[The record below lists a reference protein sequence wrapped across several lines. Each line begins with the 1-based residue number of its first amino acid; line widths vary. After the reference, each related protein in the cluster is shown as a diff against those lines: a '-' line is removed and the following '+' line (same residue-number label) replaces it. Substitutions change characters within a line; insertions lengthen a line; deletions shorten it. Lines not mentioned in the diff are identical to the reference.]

1 MTRGRFAPSPTGR
14 MHLGNVFCALLSWLS
29 AKSKGGEWVLRIE
42 DLDPQRSRRE
52 YALQLMD
59 DLQWLGL
66 PWDGEPVWQSQRG
79 HIYEEYLHRLT
90 EMGLTYPCFCT
101 RADIMATQA
110 PHETDGRV
118 VYKGTCRPK
127 DVISDA
133 ENDVADT
140 RVPTATNHISPAI
153 EGGVG
158 VGPATTRLIVP
169 DCTIPFTDG
178 HYGRHDINLAEH
190 CGDYIIRRKDGA
202 WAYQLAVVVD
212 DALMGVTEIVR
223 GRDLL
228 LSSPQ
233 QIHLRELLFG
243 ERKTENGKRKT
254 ITGAARSVPTTTS
267 LTPQTVPLRQGAN
280 EVFREMTECH
290 FVPHEG
296 STIQCDAGPVRERSG
311 GGGLT
316 PHPSS
321 LTPHLSPSETGGV
334 PQSGEGVD
342 NSLNVNSSTII
353 ADTACRVPTTT
364 SLNAHPSPLTAHLS
378 PSETGG
384 VPRSGEGVD
393 NSLNVNSSTI
403 IADTACRVPTATSL
417 NVYPSSLTAHRS
429 PFNAHRSPLTVNF
442 LHHPLLCNA
451 EGQRLCKRDK
461 SMDLGYLRDKGTSPQ
476 KIIGLLAHLAGLTDT
491 PAPISPQELIPLFSW
506 DKVPTED
513 ILLDHRITL

>member
-79 HIYEEYLHRLT
+79 HIYEENLLRLT

-127 DVISDA
+127 DAISDA

-140 RVPTATNHISPAI
+140 ACRVPTATNHISPSI

-233 QIHLRELLFG
+233 QIHLRNLLFQSTDD
-243 ERKTENGKRKT
+243 RVQSTEYG
-254 ITGAARSVPTTTS
+254 
-267 LTPQTVPLRQGAN
+267 
-280 EVFREMTECH
+280 
-290 FVPHEG
+290 
-296 STIQCDAGPVRERSG
+296 
-311 GGGLT
+311 
-316 PHPSS
+316 
-321 LTPHLSPSETGGV
+321 
-334 PQSGEGVD
+334 
-342 NSLNVNSSTII
+342 
-353 ADTACRVPTTT
+353 
-364 SLNAHPSPLTAHLS
+364 
-378 PSETGG
+378 
-384 VPRSGEGVD
+384 
-393 NSLNVNSSTI
+393 
-403 IADTACRVPTATSL
+403 
-417 NVYPSSLTAHRS
+417 
-429 PFNAHRSPLTVNF
+429 
-442 LHHPLLCNA
+442 
-451 EGQRLCKRDK
+451 
-461 SMDLGYLRDKGTSPQ
+461 
-476 KIIGLLAHLAGLTDT
+476 
-491 PAPISPQELIPLFSW
+491 
-506 DKVPTED
+506 
-513 ILLDHRITL
+513 

>member
-1 MTRGRFAPSPTGR
+1 

-140 RVPTATNHISPAI
+140 ACRVPTATNHISPSI

-158 VGPATTRLIVP
+158 VGLATTRLIVP

-233 QIHLRELLFG
+233 QIHLRELLFLK
-243 ERKTENGKRKT
+243 RKGENGKRKT
-254 ITGAARSVPTTTS
+254 NS
-267 LTPQTVPLRQGAN
+267 
-280 EVFREMTECH
+280 
-290 FVPHEG
+290 
-296 STIQCDAGPVRERSG
+296 
-311 GGGLT
+311 LT
-316 PHPSS
+316 PHPSPLNVYPS
-321 LTPHLSPSETGGV
+321 LTPLLSPPAGGV

-342 NSLNVNSSTII
+342 SSLNVNRPTII
-353 ADTACRVPTTT
+353 TDAARSVPTAT
-364 SLNAHPSPLTAHLS
+364 SLNVYNS

-393 NSLNVNSSTI
+393 SSLNVNSQTI
-403 IADTACRVPTATSL
+403 ITDAARSVPTATSL
-417 NVYPSSLTAHRS
+417 T
-429 PFNAHRSPLTVNF
+429 AHRSPLTVNF

-476 KIIGLLAHLAGLTDT
+476 EIIGLLAHLAGLTDT
-491 PAPISPQELIPLFSW
+491 PPPISPQELIPLFSW

>member
-1 MTRGRFAPSPTGR
+1 

-79 HIYEEYLHRLT
+79 HIYEEYLHRLQ
-90 EMGLTYPCFCT
+90 EMGLTYPCYCT

-140 RVPTATNHISPAI
+140 ARVPTATNHISPSI

-158 VGPATTRLIVP
+158 VGLATTRLIVP

-178 HYGRHDINLAEH
+178 HYGQHDINLAEH

-233 QIHLRELLFG
+233 QIHLRELLFLK
-243 ERKTENGKRKT
+243 RKGENGKRKT
-254 ITGAARSVPTTTS
+254 NSLTPHPSPLTVDPS
-267 LTPQTVPLRQGAN
+267 PLTPQTVPLSQGD
-280 EVFREMTECH
+280 E
-290 FVPHEG
+290 
-296 STIQCDAGPVRERSG
+296 ERSDG
-311 GGGLT
+311 GGG
-316 PHPSS
+316 
-321 LTPHLSPSETGGV
+321 
-334 PQSGEGVD
+334 
-342 NSLNVNSSTII
+342 
-353 ADTACRVPTTT
+353 
-364 SLNAHPSPLTAHLS
+364 
-378 PSETGG
+378 
-384 VPRSGEGVD
+384 
-393 NSLNVNSSTI
+393 
-403 IADTACRVPTATSL
+403 
-417 NVYPSSLTAHRS
+417 LTAHRS
-429 PFNAHRSPLTVNF
+429 PFTAHRSPLTVNF

-461 SMDLGYLRDKGTSPQ
+461 SMDLGYLRGTGITPQ
-476 KIIGLLAHLAGLTDT
+476 EIIGKLAYLAGLTDT
-491 PAPISPQELIPLFSW
+491 TTPITPSELLPLFSW
-506 DKVPTED
+506 KKVPTED
-513 ILLDHRITL
+513 IILK

>member
-29 AKSKGGEWVLRIE
+29 AKSKGGEWLLRIE
-42 DLDPQRSRRE
+42 DLDPQRSRKE

-79 HIYEEYLHRLT
+79 HIYEEYLHLLT

-127 DVISDA
+127 SRDA
-133 ENDVADT
+133 A
-140 RVPTATNHISPAI
+140 RSVPTATSLTPQTVPLRQGDERSGGGGLTAHHSPLTTP
-153 EGGVG
+153 
-158 VGPATTRLIVP
+158 PATTRLIVP

-178 HYGRHDINLAEH
+178 HYGQHDINLAEH

-243 ERKTENGKRKT
+243 ERKTENGLAELDEQERIKRKT
-254 ITGAARSVPTTTS
+254 ITDASVPTATS
-267 LTPQTVPLRQGAN
+267 LNVYP
-280 EVFREMTECH
+280 
-290 FVPHEG
+290 
-296 STIQCDAGPVRERSG
+296 
-311 GGGLT
+311 
-316 PHPSS
+316 
-321 LTPHLSPSETGGV
+321 SPSETGGV

-342 NSLNVNSSTII
+342 SSFTPQTVPLRLRDEQSGGDGLTVN
-353 ADTACRVPTTT
+353 
-364 SLNAHPSPLTAHLS
+364 
-378 PSETGG
+378 
-384 VPRSGEGVD
+384 
-393 NSLNVNSSTI
+393 
-403 IADTACRVPTATSL
+403 
-417 NVYPSSLTAHRS
+417 PSSL
-429 PFNAHRSPLTVNF
+429 NVNF

-461 SMDLGYLRDKGTSPQ
+461 SMDLGYLRDKGTTPQ
-476 KIIGLLAHLAGLTDT
+476 EIIGLLAHLAGLTDT
-491 PAPISPQELIPLFSW
+491 PAPITPQELIPLFSW
-506 DKVPTED
+506 NKVPTED

>member
-1 MTRGRFAPSPTGR
+1 

-29 AKSKGGEWVLRIE
+29 AKSKGGEWALRIE

-66 PWDGEPVWQSQRG
+66 PWDGEPVWQRQRG
-79 HIYEEYLHRLT
+79 HIYEEYLHLLT

-127 DVISDA
+127 YTDA
-133 ENDVADT
+133 A
-140 RVPTATNHISPAI
+140 RSVPTPS
-153 EGGVG
+153 GVDNSLN
-158 VGPATTRLIVP
+158 VKRSTLNAPSATTRLIVP

-243 ERKTENGKRKT
+243 ERKTENGFT
-254 ITGAARSVPTTTS
+254 
-267 LTPQTVPLRQGAN
+267 
-280 EVFREMTECH
+280 
-290 FVPHEG
+290 
-296 STIQCDAGPVRERSG
+296 
-311 GGGLT
+311 
-316 PHPSS
+316 HPS
-321 LTPHLSPSETGGV
+321 
-334 PQSGEGVD
+334 
-342 NSLNVNSSTII
+342 
-353 ADTACRVPTTT
+353 
-364 SLNAHPSPLTAHLS
+364 
-378 PSETGG
+378 
-384 VPRSGEGVD
+384 
-393 NSLNVNSSTI
+393 
-403 IADTACRVPTATSL
+403 
-417 NVYPSSLTAHRS
+417 
-429 PFNAHRSPLTVNF
+429 TVNLQRSTLTF

-461 SMDLGYLRDKGTSPQ
+461 SMDLGYLRDKGTTPQ
-476 KIIGLLAHLAGLTDT
+476 EIIGLLAYYAGLIEQAYSAN
-491 PAPISPQELIPLFSW
+491 PEELLTLFSW
-506 DKVPTED
+506 NKVPTED
-513 ILLDHRITL
+513 IITL

>member
-42 DLDPQRSRRE
+42 DLDPQRSKKD

-79 HIYEEYLHRLT
+79 GIYEEYLQRLT
-90 EMGLTYPCFCT
+90 DIGLTYPCYCT

-118 VYKGTCRPK
+118 VYKGTCRP
-127 DVISDA
+127 
-133 ENDVADT
+133 N
-140 RVPTATNHISPAI
+140 PPSPI
-153 EGGVG
+153 THHRSPLTVNRS
-158 VGPATTRLIVP
+158 PLTATTRLIVP

-178 HYGRHDINLAEH
+178 HYGKHDINLAEH

-233 QIHLRELLFG
+233 QIHLRNLLFQS
-243 ERKTENGKRKT
+243 TEN
-254 ITGAARSVPTTTS
+254 SVQSTEYRVQMTDDLLKQETDSLNATS
-267 LTPQTVPLRQGAN
+267 LTHQTVPLRQG
-280 EVFREMTECH
+280 
-290 FVPHEG
+290 
-296 STIQCDAGPVRERSG
+296 DERSG

-316 PHPSS
+316 
-321 LTPHLSPSETGGV
+321 
-334 PQSGEGVD
+334 
-342 NSLNVNSSTII
+342 
-353 ADTACRVPTTT
+353 
-364 SLNAHPSPLTAHLS
+364 AHH
-378 PSETGG
+378 
-384 VPRSGEGVD
+384 
-393 NSLNVNSSTI
+393 
-403 IADTACRVPTATSL
+403 
-417 NVYPSSLTAHRS
+417 
-429 PFNAHRSPLTVNF
+429 SPLTVDF
-442 LHHPLLCNA
+442 FHHPLLCNA

-461 SMDLGYLRDKGTSPQ
+461 SMDLGYLRGTGITPQ
-476 KIIGLLAHLAGLTDT
+476 EIIGKLAYLAGLTDT
-491 PAPISPQELIPLFSW
+491 TTPITPSELLPLFSW
-506 DKVPTED
+506 EKVPTED
-513 ILLDHRITL
+513 IILK

>member
-1 MTRGRFAPSPTGR
+1 

-79 HIYEEYLHRLT
+79 HIYEEYLHRLQ
-90 EMGLTYPCFCT
+90 EMGFTYPCYCT

-127 DVISDA
+127 YTDA
-133 ENDVADT
+133 A
-140 RVPTATNHISPAI
+140 RSVPTPSGEDNSFNVQRSTFN
-153 EGGVG
+153 VT
-158 VGPATTRLIVP
+158 PATTRLIVP
-169 DCTIPFTDG
+169 DCIIPFTDG
-178 HYGRHDINLAEH
+178 HYGQHDINLAEH

-243 ERKTENGKRKT
+243 ERKTENGFT
-254 ITGAARSVPTTTS
+254 
-267 LTPQTVPLRQGAN
+267 
-280 EVFREMTECH
+280 
-290 FVPHEG
+290 
-296 STIQCDAGPVRERSG
+296 
-311 GGGLT
+311 
-316 PHPSS
+316 HPS
-321 LTPHLSPSETGGV
+321 
-334 PQSGEGVD
+334 
-342 NSLNVNSSTII
+342 
-353 ADTACRVPTTT
+353 
-364 SLNAHPSPLTAHLS
+364 
-378 PSETGG
+378 
-384 VPRSGEGVD
+384 
-393 NSLNVNSSTI
+393 
-403 IADTACRVPTATSL
+403 
-417 NVYPSSLTAHRS
+417 
-429 PFNAHRSPLTVNF
+429 TVNLQRSTLTF

-461 SMDLGYLRDKGTSPQ
+461 SMDLGYLRDKGTTPQ
-476 KIIGLLAHLAGLTDT
+476 EIIGLLAHLAGLTDT
-491 PAPISPQELIPLFSW
+491 PAPITPQELIPLFSW
-506 DKVPTED
+506 NKVPTED

>member
-29 AKSKGGEWVLRIE
+29 AKSKGGEWALRIE

-79 HIYEEYLHRLT
+79 HIYEEYLLRLT

-127 DVISDA
+127 SRDA
-133 ENDVADT
+133 A
-140 RVPTATNHISPAI
+140 RSVPTATSLTPQTVPLRQGDERSGGGGLTAHHSPLTTP
-153 EGGVG
+153 
-158 VGPATTRLIVP
+158 PATTRLIVP

-178 HYGRHDINLAEH
+178 HYGQHDINLAEH

-243 ERKTENGKRKT
+243 ERKTENGLAELDEQERIKRKT
-254 ITGAARSVPTTTS
+254 ITDASVPTATS
-267 LTPQTVPLRQGAN
+267 LTPQTVPLRQG
-280 EVFREMTECH
+280 
-290 FVPHEG
+290 
-296 STIQCDAGPVRERSG
+296 DERSG

-316 PHPSS
+316 A
-321 LTPHLSPSETGGV
+321 TP
-334 PQSGEGVD
+334 
-342 NSLNVNSSTII
+342 
-353 ADTACRVPTTT
+353 
-364 SLNAHPSPLTAHLS
+364 
-378 PSETGG
+378 
-384 VPRSGEGVD
+384 
-393 NSLNVNSSTI
+393 
-403 IADTACRVPTATSL
+403 
-417 NVYPSSLTAHRS
+417 
-429 PFNAHRSPLTVNF
+429 SPLTVNF

-461 SMDLGYLRDKGTSPQ
+461 SMDLGYLRDKGTTPQ
-476 KIIGLLAHLAGLTDT
+476 EIIGLLAHLAGLTNT
-491 PAPISPQELIPLFSW
+491 PAPITPQELIPLFSW

-513 ILLDHRITL
+513 IILNNLQETL